1 MTQFSLDSLIWSID
15 RPTTEEMSWRY
26 FVVWVCTGS
35 TPRRDLSECPST
47 SLTPHQNKFVYYF
60 KYINLIR
67 NRGTSKC
74 AFEKTHGKRPGLW
87 TFLQWM
93 QARHHALTETILNLA
108 PWQIC
113 SVNMLGANWTKD
125 SSRLLPYF
133 SMFIVVE
140 VRRFLLTSRAREVKV
155 HSTLQKKKEMQQSRS
170 SVDLTDIS
178 LSLFRVK
185 EGRSNMRETLRY
197 FQISC
202 TLLLTNA

>member
-1 MTQFSLDSLIWSID
+1 M
-15 RPTTEEMSWRY
+15 
-26 FVVWVCTGS
+26 VWVCTGS
-35 TPRRDLSECPST
+35 TPRRDLSEYPST

-74 AFEKTHGKRPGLW
+74 AFEKTHGKRPGLS

-108 PWQIC
+108 PWQMC

-155 HSTLQKKKEMQQSRS
+155 HRTLQKKR
-170 SVDLTDIS
+170 
-178 LSLFRVK
+178 
-185 EGRSNMRETLRY
+185 
-197 FQISC
+197 
-202 TLLLTNA
+202 NAAKPF